1 MKLITLTTLLIVL
14 VAINI
19 ATLIWI
25 GINIHPILTLI
36 LIIGQVWSGASI
48 IFDKPL
54 GFLKSFSDI
63 SGVIRE
69 KLKL

>member
-1 MKLITLTTLLIVL
+1 MKLISSIALLIVL

-36 LIIGQVWSGASI
+36 LIIGQVWSGVSI
-48 IFDKPL
+48 IKTEPKHNNQ
-54 GFLKSFSDI
+54 G
-63 SGVIRE
+63 
-69 KLKL
+69 KLRF

>member
-1 MKLITLTTLLIVL
+1 MKLISSITLLIVC

-36 LIIGQVWSGASI
+36 LIIGETWLIASI
-48 IFDKPL
+48 IKTEPKHNNQGKL
-54 GFLKSFSDI
+54 GL
-63 SGVIRE
+63 
-69 KLKL
+69 

>member
-25 GINIHPILTLI
+25 GYNVHTILTLI
-36 LIIGQVWSGASI
+36 LIIVETWIVAS
-48 IFDKPL
+48 
-54 GFLKSFSDI
+54 
-63 SGVIRE
+63 VIRTE
-69 KLKL
+69 PNNNNNQGKLRL

>member
-25 GINIHPILTLI
+25 GYSIHPILTLI
-36 LIIGQVWSGASI
+36 LIIVETWIVAS
-48 IFDKPL
+48 
-54 GFLKSFSDI
+54 
-63 SGVIRE
+63 VIRTE
-69 KLKL
+69 PNNNNQGKLRL

>member
-1 MKLITLTTLLIVL
+1 MKLISSIALLIVC

-36 LIIGQVWSGASI
+36 LVIGETWLIASI
-48 IFDKPL
+48 IKTEPKHNNQGKL
-54 GFLKSFSDI
+54 GL
-63 SGVIRE
+63 
-69 KLKL
+69 